1 MSGRTVE
8 IHRVHPQNTNI
19 VSKRTIINVEQ
30 GDKIKD
36 VKAKYLAESPKRD
49 WIRIDLRYEN
59 RVLKDEDEVP
69 PDKSTLTFESV
80 IMTPEAKRRSIPTRT
95 LLPPTLN
102 LEENATTE
110 FVADSERVFKSETA
124 RALVLKTTNN
134 NNTKTEEGE
143 EKKTRLPGRD
153 LLCSYSIRTNGCVFR
168 IVHRMEGDW
177 TGDVFRVRLRENS
190 AKITEKEVSNTRLR
204 FNSKDKV
211 WIERRQTIQ
220 TNGVT
225 EIVHFTWTPVGDG
238 T

>member
-1 MSGRTVE
+1 MQKRTVE
-8 IHRVHPQNTNI
+8 IHRVHPQNTDI
-19 VSKRTIINVEQ
+19 VSKRTVITVEQ
-30 GDKIKD
+30 GDKIKN

-168 IVHRMEGDW
+168 IVHRMEGDC
-177 TGDVFRVRLRENS
+177 TYLASRSVLPS
-190 AKITEKEVSNTRLR
+190 L
-204 FNSKDKV
+204 
-211 WIERRQTIQ
+211 
-220 TNGVT
+220 
-225 EIVHFTWTPVGDG
+225 
-238 T
+238 